1 MKVHLF
7 SYRAGFHLLLLLLS
21 LSPVIQQVQ
30 HRLELEDGR
39 ADREFG
45 VLDKNRRSLTNKKGY
60 TRSQKG

>member
-1 MKVHLF
+1 MKIG
-7 SYRAGFHLLLLLLS
+7 AGFHLLLLLLLLLLS

-45 VLDKNRRSLTNKKGY
+45 VLSKNMRSLTKQERVY
-60 TRSQKG
+60 